1 MSDRLTE
8 LTEAG
13 NALAATLAEVKRLKV
28 GGVRR
33 SLSDG
38 RYWCRGCQGTADAP
52 EGVRHAAGCLV
63 VRIERD
69 LCRWA
74 ALLAAE
80 GEGPAR

>member
-1 MSDRLTE
+1 MMRDREEE

-28 GGVRR
+28 GGVKR

-69 LCRWA
+69 LGRWA
-74 ALLAAE
+74 ALAPPE
-80 GEGPAR
+80 EQ